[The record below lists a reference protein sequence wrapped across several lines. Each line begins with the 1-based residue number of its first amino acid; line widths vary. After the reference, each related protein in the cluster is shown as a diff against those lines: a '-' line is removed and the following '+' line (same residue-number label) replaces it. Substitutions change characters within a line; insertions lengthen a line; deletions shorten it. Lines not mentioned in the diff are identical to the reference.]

1 VLAVYGL
8 SCKEGGQA
16 LGAKD
21 FLVDDLGAGAMTLG
35 TAVIREVSLGCS
47 SGVVSGL
54 GDFEFPFLLTPG
66 PYGYFPGGFSLKRSA
81 GVQL

>member
-1 VLAVYGL
+1 M
-8 SCKEGGQA
+8 
-16 LGAKD
+16 GAKD

-35 TAVIREVSLGCS
+35 TADIREVGFRCG

-54 GDFEFPFLLTPG
+54 GDFEFPFLLPPE
-66 PYGYFPGGFSLKRSA
+66 PYGYFPGGFSLKRSS